1 MLPTSQTYLNQW
13 KTRFLDG
20 GKLKGQIL
28 LFQASGDGWGL
39 RPEDIWV
46 AEGRGQSLVS

>member
-20 GKLKGQIL
+20 GKLKGSDLTVPGQWRWVGAEAGGHL
-28 LFQASGDGWGL
+28 GSG
-39 RPEDIWV
+39 R
-46 AEGRGQSLVS
+46 